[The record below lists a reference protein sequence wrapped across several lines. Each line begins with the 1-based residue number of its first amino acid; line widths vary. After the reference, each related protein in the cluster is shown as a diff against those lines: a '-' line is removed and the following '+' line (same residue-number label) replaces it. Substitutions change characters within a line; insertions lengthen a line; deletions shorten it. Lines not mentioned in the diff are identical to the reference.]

1 MLSPSIP
8 LSSDWLRERLWREAI
23 KKRATIAIGVGAERE
38 GYPEKVL
45 RDSKRAVEKGVARVK
60 LVGPEEVV
68 ERLSRQCDGVEL
80 VPSCRPEAE
89 LVEML
94 LRGEVDAAI
103 RGTLSAN
110 KTLKELKKAFGLER
124 IHRVAVLE
132 TLQRTVFLLAP
143 VGVDEGNDV
152 DDKVELARGGVAL
165 LKALGV
171 RPVVAVL
178 SGGRLED
185 YGRSPLVDESLRQ
198 AEVVVERIRRELGV
212 EVYHQG
218 ILIEDAVKSA
228 ALVVAPNGM
237 MGNMIF
243 RVLTL
248 IGGGGAFGAPVMD
261 VLPRVFVDVSRAME
275 DYTGSILLSA
285 ALANLATSPAL
296 NLARSP

>member
-8 LSSDWLRERLWREAI
+8 LSAEWLRERLLSEAL
-23 KKRATIAIGVGAERE
+23 KRRATVAIGVGAERE

-45 RDSKRAVEKGVARVK
+45 RDSRRAVEKGIARVK
-60 LVGPEEVV
+60 VVGLDEVV
-68 ERLSRQCDGVEL
+68 DKMSQQRNGVEL
-80 VPSCRPEAE
+80 VPSRRPEAE
-89 LVEML
+89 LVGML

-103 RGTLSAN
+103 RGTLSAS
-110 KTLKELKKAFGLER
+110 KTLRELKSSFGLDK
-124 IHRVAVLE
+124 IHRVAILE
-132 TLQRTVFLLAP
+132 TPQRTAFLLAP

-165 LKALGV
+165 LRALGV

-185 YGRSPLVDESLRQ
+185 YGRSPLVDESLRE
-198 AEVVVERIRRELGV
+198 AEVVVERIRRELRV
-212 EVYHQG
+212 EAYHQG
-218 ILIEDAVKSA
+218 ILIEDAVKSST
-228 ALVVAPNGM
+228 LVIAPNGM
-237 MGNMIF
+237 TGNLIF

-248 IGGGGAFGAPVMD
+248 VGGGGAFGAPVVD

-285 ALANLATSPAL
+285 ALANLALLS
-296 NLARSP
+296 

>member
-8 LSSDWLRERLWREAI
+8 LSADWLRGRLYSEALRR
-23 KKRATIAIGVGAERE
+23 KATVAIGIGAERE

-45 RDSKRAVEKGVARVK
+45 RDARRAVEKGMARVK
-60 LVGPEEVV
+60 VVGLDEVV
-68 ERLSRQCDGVEL
+68 EKLSRQCDGVEL

-94 LRGEVDAAI
+94 LKGEVDAAI

-110 KTLKELKKAFGLER
+110 KTLRELKRSFGLEKV
-124 IHRVAVLE
+124 HRVAILE
-132 TLQRTVFLLAP
+132 TPQRTAFLLAP

-165 LKALGV
+165 LRALGV

-212 EVYHQG
+212 EAYHQG

-228 ALVVAPNGM
+228 TLVIAPNGM
-237 MGNMIF
+237 TGNMIF

-248 IGGGGAFGAPVMD
+248 VGGGGAFGAPVMD

-275 DYTGSILLSA
+275 DYTDSISLSA
-285 ALANLATSPAL
+285 ALVSLATSLVPP
-296 NLARSP
+296 S

>member
-8 LSSDWLRERLWREAI
+8 LSSDWLRERLYSEAL
-23 KKRATIAIGVGAERE
+23 KRRAAVAIGVGAERE

-45 RDSKRAVEKGVARVK
+45 RDARRAVEKGIARVK
-60 LVGPEEVV
+60 VVGPDEVV
-68 ERLSRQCDGVEL
+68 EKLSRQCDGVEL
-80 VPSCRPEAE
+80 VPSRRPEAE

-94 LRGEVDAAI
+94 LRGEVDAAM

-110 KTLKELKKAFGLER
+110 KTLRELKRSFGLNK

-132 TLQRTVFLLAP
+132 TPQRTAFLLAP

-152 DDKVELARGGVAL
+152 DDKVELTRGGVAL
-165 LKALGV
+165 LRALGAK
-171 RPVVAVL
+171 PVVAVL

-185 YGRSPLVDESLRQ
+185 YGRSPLVDETMRQ
-198 AEVVVERIRRELGV
+198 AEVVAERIRRELGV
-212 EVYHQG
+212 EAYHQG

-228 ALVVAPNGM
+228 TLVIAPNGM
-237 MGNMIF
+237 MGNVIF

-248 IGGGGAFGAPVMD
+248 VGGGGAFGAPVMD

-275 DYTGSILLSA
+275 DYTDSISLSA
-285 ALANLATSPAL
+285 ALASLAMNLVPPS
-296 NLARSP
+296 

>member
-8 LSSDWLRERLWREAI
+8 LSSDWLRERLYSEAL
-23 KKRATIAIGVGAERE
+23 KRRATVAIGVGAERE

-45 RDSKRAVEKGVARVK
+45 RDARRAVEKGIARVK
-60 LVGPEEVV
+60 AVGPEEVV
-68 ERLSRQCDGVEL
+68 EKLSRQCNGVEL

-110 KTLKELKKAFGLER
+110 KTLRELKRSFGLSK

-132 TLQRTVFLLAP
+132 TPQRTAFLLAP

-165 LKALGV
+165 LRALGAK
-171 RPVVAVL
+171 PVVAVL

-212 EVYHQG
+212 EAYHQG

-228 ALVVAPNGM
+228 TLVIAPNGM
-237 MGNMIF
+237 TGNVIF

-248 IGGGGAFGAPVMD
+248 VGGGGAFGAPVVD

-275 DYTGSILLSA
+275 DYTDSISLSA
-285 ALANLATSPAL
+285 ALVSLATNLAPPS
-296 NLARSP
+296 

>member
-8 LSSDWLRERLWREAI
+8 LSSDWLRERLYSEAL
-23 KKRATIAIGVGAERE
+23 KRRATIAIGVGAERE

-45 RDSKRAVEKGVARVK
+45 RDARRAVEKGIARVK
-60 LVGPEEVV
+60 LVGLDEVV
-68 ERLSRQCDGVEL
+68 EKLSRQCDGVEL
-80 VPSCRPEAE
+80 VPSSRPEAE
-89 LVEML
+89 VVEML

-110 KTLKELKKAFGLER
+110 KTLRELKRSFGLDK
-124 IHRVAVLE
+124 IHRVAILE
-132 TLQRTVFLLAP
+132 TPQRTAFLLAP

-165 LKALGV
+165 LRALGV

-185 YGRSPLVDESLRQ
+185 YGRSPLVDESMRQ

-212 EVYHQG
+212 EAYHQG

-228 ALVVAPNGM
+228 TLVIAPNGVT
-237 MGNMIF
+237 GNLMF

-248 IGGGGAFGAPVMD
+248 VGGGGAFGAPVVD

-275 DYTGSILLSA
+275 DYTDSISLSA
-285 ALANLATSPAL
+285 ALVSLAT
-296 NLARSP
+296 NLVPPS

>member
-8 LSSDWLRERLWREAI
+8 LSADWLRGRLYSEALRR
-23 KKRATIAIGVGAERE
+23 KATVAIGIGAERE

-45 RDSKRAVEKGVARVK
+45 RDARRAVEKGMARVK
-60 LVGPEEVV
+60 VVGLDEVV
-68 ERLSRQCDGVEL
+68 EKLSRQCDGVEL

-94 LRGEVDAAI
+94 LKGEVDAAI

-110 KTLKELKKAFGLER
+110 KTLRELKRSFGLEKV
-124 IHRVAVLE
+124 HRVAILE
-132 TLQRTVFLLAP
+132 TPQRTAFLLAP

-165 LKALGV
+165 LRALGV

-212 EVYHQG
+212 EAYHQG

-228 ALVVAPNGM
+228 TLVIAPDGM
-237 MGNMIF
+237 TGNMIF

-248 IGGGGAFGAPVMD
+248 VGGGGAFGAPVMD

-275 DYTGSILLSA
+275 DYTDSISLSA
-285 ALANLATSPAL
+285 ALVSLATSLVPP
-296 NLARSP
+296 S